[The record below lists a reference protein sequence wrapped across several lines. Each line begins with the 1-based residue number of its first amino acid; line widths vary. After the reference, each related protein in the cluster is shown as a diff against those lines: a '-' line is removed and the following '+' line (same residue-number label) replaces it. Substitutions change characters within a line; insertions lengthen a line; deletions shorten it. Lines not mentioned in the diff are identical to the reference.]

1 MLLIY
6 PILSEGD
13 QVGWA
18 GLSSI
23 SCSHRNFFNNF
34 VVAWAVNYVNKF
46 STQFA
51 YCLLAAI
58 AVLCLAFDLMCAL
71 LSRET
76 ILKWVTRMSLA
87 SRLLSL
93 SLSCTQSLS
102 DKVVGLSG
110 ALQVLRF
117 GAKHTNSKVR
127 LALCQLPHPL
137 RVHTHTLWYS
147 HHSSELRVAVY
158 VAIECL
164 STLYSKLISVVP
176 PLLLLLLLVLYW
188 CRLWLLITSWRVPRA
203 ACRKLLARL
212 VYLFENDFA
221 RKTAGTWN

>member
-6 PILSEGD
+6 PILSQGD

-18 GLSSI
+18 GLSGI
-23 SCSHRNFFNNF
+23 SCSHRNFFNNI

-87 SRLLSL
+87 SRLPPWFSHALSL

-137 RVHTHTLWYS
+137 RVHTHT
-147 HHSSELRVAVY
+147 HSDTHTIA
-158 VAIECL
+158 L
-164 STLYSKLISVVP
+164 SFEWLFMSQLNVS
-176 PLLLLLLLVLYW
+176 LLFI
-188 CRLWLLITSWRVPRA
+188 RS
-203 ACRKLLARL
+203 
-212 VYLFENDFA
+212 
-221 RKTAGTWN
+221 